1 MAGNR
6 AVAYMGPH
14 KLEIQN
20 LDYPKLVGP
29 GGRKCDHGVILKLV
43 VTNICGSD
51 QHIYRGRFP
60 APVGMILGHEN
71 TGEVVEVGRDVEFIK
86 KGGRDPDRFSGSPH
100 DIRNRP
106 RLPDSEIL
114 SEVSLEFVSLC
125 FDSEG

>member
-1 MAGNR
+1 
-6 AVAYMGPH
+6 
-14 KLEIQN
+14 
-20 LDYPKLVGP
+20 
-29 GGRKCDHGVILKLV
+29 
-43 VTNICGSD
+43 
-51 QHIYRGRFP
+51 
-60 APVGMILGHEN
+60 MILGHEN